1 MTTKNLLPSVIA
13 HKMFTDKQ
21 GRPWTKFLMSDKK
34 EHIEQGHMQAP
45 FMVTMSTVKGKKHIS
60 VWSVAK

>member
-1 MTTKNLLPSVIA
+1 MTKSTLPSVIA
-13 HKMFTDKQ
+13 NKMFTDKQ
-21 GRPWTKFLMSDKK
+21 GRPWTKFLMSDHK
-34 EHIEQGHMQAP
+34 EHIEQGHMQGP

>member
-21 GRPWTKFLMSDKK
+21 GRQWTKFLMSDKK

-45 FMVTMSTVKGKKHIS
+45 FMVTESKVNGKKHIS

>member
-1 MTTKNLLPSVIA
+1 
-13 HKMFTDKQ
+13 MFTDKQ